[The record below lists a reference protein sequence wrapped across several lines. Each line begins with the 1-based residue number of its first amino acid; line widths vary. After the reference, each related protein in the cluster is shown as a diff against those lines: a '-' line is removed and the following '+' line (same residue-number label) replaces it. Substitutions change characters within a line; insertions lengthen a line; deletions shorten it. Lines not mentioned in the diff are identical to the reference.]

1 MDNYPIDQEK
11 CSKNYW
17 SRFQYSRNQLLKKE
31 NQIKFLF
38 EDAQTQDPKWTT
50 YSYQKNNPISTSL
63 LVEIL
68 LVFDY
73 SPLLLYPPH
82 LHRTCEQIAADYHG
96 TFMIQHAICFDWIKS
111 IVNIF
116 NNYLGTSED
125 IHTCLFHSNLEK
137 RNQVSQLHAMNIALK
152 IAKFWAKWLFCW
164 IFWWNLM
171 EEEECIGKKTK
182 KEKQR

>member
-1 MDNYPIDQEK
+1 MDNYPLDQEQ

-17 SRFQYSRNQLLKKE
+17 NRFQYSRNQLLKKE

-68 LVFDY
+68 WLFDY

-82 LHRTCEQIAADYHG
+82 LHSTCEQIATNYHA
-96 TFMIQHAICFDWIKS
+96 TFMIQYAMSFDSIKS
-111 IVNIF
+111 IVKIL
-116 NNYLGTSED
+116 NNYLGRNED
-125 IHTCLFHSNLEK
+125 IHTCLFQSNLEK
-137 RNQVSQLHAMNIALK
+137 GNRVSLACDEYCVENCKILGLWDCFVEFFGGIWWKKRNV
-152 IAKFWAKWLFCW
+152 
-164 IFWWNLM
+164 
-171 EEEECIGKKTK
+171 
-182 KEKQR
+182 